1 MEMELLMITKE
12 NIEEYRDGFIKGIPV
27 CLGYLPVSFT
37 FGLMA
42 VSGGLARWLTVF
54 TSLTNL
60 TSAGQF
66 AGVQLIFAGAGLFEI
81 ALTTFVINMRYMLMS
96 LSLSQKIAEGTQL
109 WKRLI
114 FGFGI
119 TDEIFAIASIEKK
132 KLTAAYMFGLMTTP
146 IFGWTLGTALGAF
159 TSGILPARLAA
170 AMGIALY
177 AMFIAIIIPPAK
189 KSKAV
194 MITIIEATVIMC
206 IFKYVRFFD
215 FISDGFK
222 IIIATMLAAGISA
235 ALFPV
240 KEEET
245 AENAAVEIQPEQEQA
260 DETAKAAEADT
271 AAAAEQT
278 QEADI

>member
-1 MEMELLMITKE
+1 LEKE
-12 NIEEYRDGFIKGIPV
+12 SIKEYKDGFIKGIPI
-27 CLGYLPVSFT
+27 CLGYIPVSFT

-42 VSGGLARWLTVF
+42 VTGGLSKWLAIF
-54 TSLTNL
+54 TSLSNV

-66 AGVQLIFAGAGLFEI
+66 AGVQLIFAGAGYFEI

-96 LSLSQKIAEGTQL
+96 LSLSQKIAEETPL

-114 FGFGI
+114 FGFAI
-119 TDEIFAIASIEKK
+119 TDEIFAIASVEKK
-132 KLTAAYMFGLMTTP
+132 KLTASYMFGLMTTP

-159 TSGILPARLAA
+159 TSELLPERLAA

-194 MITIIEATVIMC
+194 MITILEATVIMC
-206 IFKYVRFFD
+206 IFRYVHLFD

-222 IIIATMLAAGISA
+222 IIIATIVAAGISA
-235 ALFPV
+235 ALFPITED
-240 KEEET
+240 EESS
-245 AENAAVEIQPEQEQA
+245 V
-260 DETAKAAEADT
+260 
-271 AAAAEQT
+271 
-278 QEADI
+278 